1 MYKIY
6 KRDEFINEVY
16 NPMIEQKEYQ
26 ELEAINEGLLK
37 TLFGAA
43 KNLFKKDWSTIKG
56 DPGIIKAYKEMDDAL
71 TGFSLMKLSKK
82 DICNQVRQAL
92 VDFACDW
99 YDKKMNDAKKD
110 DTDPTPAKGMKF
122 KDDTLAENLE
132 NTKKKIRT
140 LIDGDEQMMKWANL
154 LMDDMTNV
162 INRTIIDDIDDEATR
177 KEVEDMVNKKMEKKE
192 KINKEMTKWQNDQ
205 LKEISQE
212 REKLIS
218 DMGASLVRSDMGDKA
233 LQELN
238 GDFKRTKK
246 TDGTLNPARI
256 KKDELLGLKELYKDV
271 DLTGDDFKK
280 AYKLMDSVYTNLAAD
295 EVAKKF
301 EDTPGKSVQ
310 AMCIATNAFI
320 KHCIYGDTDYSKT
333 LPLMAKCAVISNGVV
348 SYNLPLNDAAIE
360 DINDK
365 DAGNKFTDLI
375 GIITS
380 GKMKD
385 TKNKE
390 IELPDDFANNA
401 KTLLKKIKDEADRL
415 KKEADD
421 NYKKQSDKLEDKEED
436 KIEL

>member
-56 DPGIIKAYKEMDDAL
+56 DPGIIKVYKEMDDAL

-140 LIDGDEQMMKWANL
+140 IIDGDEQMTKWANL

-162 INRTIIDDIDDEATR
+162 INRTILDDIEDSKTK
-177 KEVEDMVNKKMEKKE
+177 KEVEDMVNQKMEEKE
-192 KINKEMTKWQNDQ
+192 KANKEMSKWQSSQ
-205 LKEISQE
+205 LKEIKQE
-212 REKLIS
+212 REGLITDLGATLIS
-218 DMGASLVRSDMGDKA
+218 TDVGDKA
-233 LQELN
+233 LVELN
-238 GDFKRTKK
+238 GVFKK
-246 TDGTLNPARI
+246 TM
-256 KKDELLGLKELYKDV
+256 KDNEINQKAITGDKFLGLKELYKNI
-271 DLTGDDFKK
+271 DLSKPEFKT
-280 AYKLMDSVYTNLAAD
+280 AYALMESVYRNLAD
-295 EVAKKF
+295 NTVAEKF
-301 EDTPGKSVQ
+301 KETPGKSVQ
-310 AMCIATNAFI
+310 AMCISINAFI

-348 SYNLPLNDAAIE
+348 SYNLPLNDAAVE
-360 DINDK
+360 DINSD

-375 GIITS
+375 DIITS
-380 GKMKD
+380 GKMTDKE
-385 TKNKE
+385 NKK
-390 IELPDDFANNA
+390 IELSNDFKSNS
-401 KTLLKKIKDEADRL
+401 KKLFDKI
-415 KKEADD
+415 KKEAA
-421 NYKKQSDKLEDKEED
+421 KLKEEAD
-436 KIEL
+436 KNYSKQLEKLDLKQKNEEEI